1 MNCTPSPRDSPTAP
15 HYHCAKD
22 DFKIVY
28 VAPMKALAAEIVSKL
43 GAHLSWLGIEVRE
56 LTGDMQLTKAEIM
69 RTQIIVTTPEKWDV
83 VTRKATG
90 DTELVQK
97 VRLLIIDEVHM
108 LHDER
113 GAVIESL
120 VARTQRQVEAT
131 QSMIRIVGL
140 SATLPNFVDV
150 ANFLKVNLM
159 AGLFYFDMSFR
170 PVPLEQHFLGVRGKA
185 GSRQSNDNIDKCAWE
200 KVKEMLK
207 EGHQV
212 MVFVHSRKDTMKTAR
227 LFYQMALDEMCTDLL
242 DNTPHERYDQAYRE
256 MERSKGRELRELF
269 KKGFGIHHAGML
281 RSDRNL
287 MERMFGDG
295 LIKVLCCTATLAWG
309 VNLPAAAVVIKG
321 TQVYNSAKGAF
332 MDLGI
337 LDVLQIFGRAG
348 RPQFQQVGIGFICT
362 THEKLAHY
370 LSAVTQQ
377 HPIES
382 RLAEKI
388 VDNLNAEIALGTVR
402 TVQEAVQWLGYS
414 YLFVRWKK
422 NPLHYG
428 IGWDEYADDPML
440 TIKRR
445 ELIINAARRLHKTQ
459 MIIFD
464 ERTGSLMPKDIG
476 RIASNFYILNN
487 SIEIFINMVKPRA
500 SEADVFNM
508 LSLSAEFDNIQYR
521 DTEHHELERLRAESC
536 PCQIPGGRKEPDG
549 RSETMGRGNV
559 TVKKSEAAE
568 KSAAEAKSEAK
579 TELAHVKT
587 NILLQSFISRANFDD
602 FALVS
607 DSAYVAQNSA
617 RICRAL
623 FKIALNR
630 RWGVLCQVLLSLCK
644 SIEKRCGE

>member
-1 MNCTPSPRDSPTAP
+1 MLAVLHTIGMNCIPSPREEPNAAS
-15 HYHCAKD
+15 YYCQKD
-22 DFKIVY
+22 DFKIIY
-28 VAPMKALAAEIVSKL
+28 VAPMKALAAEIVEKFKQ
-43 GAHLSWLGIEVRE
+43 HLAWLGIEVRE

-83 VTRKATG
+83 VTRKAVG

-140 SATLPNFVDV
+140 SATLPNYVDV
-150 ANFLKVNLM
+150 ASFLKVNLM
-159 AGLFYFDMSFR
+159 AGLFYFDASFR
-170 PVPLEQHFLGVRGKA
+170 PVPLEQHFLGVKGKT
-185 GSRQSNDNIDKCAWE
+185 GSRQSMENLDKASWE
-200 KVKEMLK
+200 KVKGMLM
-207 EGHQV
+207 EQHQV
-212 MVFVHSRKDTMKTAR
+212 MVFVHSRKDTIKTAR
-227 LFYQMALDEMCTDLL
+227 MFYQMALDEGCEDLF
-242 DNTPHERYDQAYRE
+242 DNTGHQRYDQARRE

-269 KKGFGIHHAGML
+269 KKGFGVHHAGML

-295 LIKVLCCTATLAWG
+295 LVQVLCCTATLAWG

-321 TQVYNSAKGAF
+321 TQVYNQAKGGF
-332 MDLGI
+332 VDLGI

-348 RPQFQQVGIGFICT
+348 RPQFQDVGIGFICT
-362 THEKLAHY
+362 THDKLAHY

-388 VDNLNAEIALGTVR
+388 VDNLNAEIALGTVT
-402 TVQEAVQWLGYS
+402 TVHEGIQWLGYS

-428 IGWDEYADDPML
+428 IGWDEFAQDPTL
-440 TIKRR
+440 QAKRR
-445 ELIINAARRLHKTQ
+445 ELIVKAARRLQATQ

-464 ERTGSLMPKDIG
+464 ERTESLTPKDVG

-487 SIEIFINMVKPRA
+487 SIEIFNNLMKPRA
-500 SEADVFNM
+500 TEADVFGM
-508 LSLSAEFDNIQYR
+508 LSLSAEFDSITAR
-521 DTEHHELERLRAESC
+521 DNEQMELKRLQEESC
-536 PCQIPGGRKEPDG
+536 PCDIA
-549 RSETMGRGNV
+549 
-559 TVKKSEAAE
+559 KKTD
-568 KSAAEAKSEAK
+568 SAH
-579 TELAHVKT
+579 TKT
-587 NILLQSFISRANFDD
+587 NILLQSWISKANFED

-630 RWGVLCQVLLSLCK
+630 RWGNLCQVLLSLCK
-644 SIEKRCGE
+644 SIEKR

>member
-1 MNCTPSPRDSPTAP
+1 MLAVLHTIGMNCIPSPREEPNAES
-15 HYHCAKD
+15 YYCQKD
-22 DFKIVY
+22 DFKIIY
-28 VAPMKALAAEIVSKL
+28 VAPMKALAAEIVEKFKQ
-43 GAHLSWLGIEVRE
+43 HLAWLGIEVRE

-83 VTRKATG
+83 VTRKAVG

-108 LHDER
+108 LHDDR

-140 SATLPNFVDV
+140 SATLPNYVDV
-150 ANFLKVNLM
+150 ASFLKVNLM
-159 AGLFYFDMSFR
+159 AGLFYFDASFR
-170 PVPLEQHFLGVRGKA
+170 PVPLEQHFLGIKGKA
-185 GSRQSNDNIDKCAWE
+185 GSRQSMENLDKASWE

-207 EGHQV
+207 DKHQV
-212 MVFVHSRKDTMKTAR
+212 MVFVHSRKDTIKTAR
-227 LFYQMALDEMCTDLL
+227 MFYQMALDDGCEDLF
-242 DNTPHERYDQAYRE
+242 DNTGHQRYSQACRE

-269 KKGFGIHHAGML
+269 KKGFGVHHAGML

-295 LIKVLCCTATLAWG
+295 LVQVLCCTATLAWG

-321 TQVYNSAKGAF
+321 TQVYNQAKGGF
-332 MDLGI
+332 VDLGI

-348 RPQFQQVGIGFICT
+348 RPQFQDVGIGFICT
-362 THEKLAHY
+362 THDKLAHY

-388 VDNLNAEIALGTVR
+388 VDNLNAEIALGTVT
-402 TVQEAVQWLGYS
+402 TVHEGIQWLGYS

-428 IGWDEYADDPML
+428 IGWEEFAADPTL
-440 TIKRR
+440 QAKRR
-445 ELIINAARRLHKTQ
+445 ELITKAARRLQTTQ

-464 ERTGSLMPKDIG
+464 ERTESLTSKDVG

-487 SIEIFINMVKPRA
+487 SIEIFNNLMKPRA
-500 SEADVFNM
+500 TEADVFGM
-508 LSLSAEFDNIQYR
+508 LSLSAEFDSITAR
-521 DTEHHELERLRAESC
+521 DNEQTELKRLREEVC
-536 PCQIPGGRKEPDG
+536 PCDVAGKTD
-549 RSETMGRGNV
+549 
-559 TVKKSEAAE
+559 
-568 KSAAEAKSEAK
+568 SAHA
-579 TELAHVKT
+579 KT
-587 NILLQSFISRANFDD
+587 NILLQAWISKANFED

-630 RWGVLCQVLLSLCK
+630 RWGNLCQVLLSLCK
-644 SIEKRCGE
+644 SIEKR